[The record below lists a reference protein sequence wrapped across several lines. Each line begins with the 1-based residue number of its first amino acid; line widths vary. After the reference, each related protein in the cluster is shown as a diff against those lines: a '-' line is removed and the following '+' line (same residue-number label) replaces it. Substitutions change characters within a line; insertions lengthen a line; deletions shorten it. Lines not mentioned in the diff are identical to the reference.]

1 MRKGEQSIDAATN
14 SPACLDYGDA
24 TPNPKRLRGN
34 RSRKRPWPQ
43 ALNGSESHDV
53 HRSPT
58 PTLPLL
64 YFYSTL
70 PYPYPYP
77 YPFRVSGP
85 EQEQGQGQ
93 SGGCDAGLSSGPATD
108 GNGSGSCT
116 QSPLPPPLAPRGGGA
131 WARIRQGLAIRRL
144 DSQVQPPPQPG
155 SVAAML
161 VTPSDLAPRPRLRD
175 VTRCAGCSAGLSR
188 GLLGSGAAR
197 LCHCRRLFYCTACQV
212 NEPHVIPAR
221 LLLAWDQR
229 PRSVCREALADLF
242 HAHIIAVPRDLV
254 PKALAAVPPH
264 SALVLCAVFPA
275 RSLCGLPPHSALV
288 SPCTCTARTMVPWAM
303 RRDPTVRM

>member
-1 MRKGEQSIDAATN
+1 
-14 SPACLDYGDA
+14 
-24 TPNPKRLRGN
+24 
-34 RSRKRPWPQ
+34 
-43 ALNGSESHDV
+43 
-53 HRSPT
+53 
-58 PTLPLL
+58 
-64 YFYSTL
+64 
-70 PYPYPYP
+70 
-77 YPFRVSGP
+77 
-85 EQEQGQGQ
+85 
-93 SGGCDAGLSSGPATD
+93 
-108 GNGSGSCT
+108 
-116 QSPLPPPLAPRGGGA
+116 
-131 WARIRQGLAIRRL
+131 
-144 DSQVQPPPQPG
+144 
-155 SVAAML
+155 ML

-288 SPCTCTARTMVPWAM
+288 SPCTRTGNGALGYATRPYSAHVKWQ
-303 RRDPTVRM
+303 T